1 MWKVQ
6 YPLSANLWKWSNSVL
21 KMRINTNTIHCLGNC
36 CIVRTCCI
44 CNKQTLLHWIPTST
58 LGKIHKLWIFSWFS
72 YHYTELDVGHD
83 YYQCL
88 NSTTTRTQLS
98 EVSSCY
104 LKLHSLE
111 LLLICSELSA
121 HFLYVHCMWMSH
133 HVLNFCFLFFIL
145 LTAITLKVITNSYNI
160 LQIRGK

>member
-1 MWKVQ
+1 MESIPC
-6 YPLSANLWKWSNSVL
+6 PLTSENEAILCSKWGSTQTPFTALVTVALWGRVASA
-21 KMRINTNTIHCLGNC
+21 TNRHCY
-36 CIVRTCCI
+36 TEY
-44 CNKQTLLHWIPTST
+44 KFQLLE
-58 LGKIHKLWIFSWFS
+58 KFKLWIFSGFS

-121 HFLYVHCMWMSH
+121 NFLYVHCMWMSH

-145 LTAITLKVITNSYNI
+145 LTAITLKLITNSYNI

>member
-1 MWKVQ
+1 MESTPC
-6 YPLSANLWKWSNSVL
+6 PLTSENEAILCSKWGSTQTPFTALVTVALWGRVASARK
-21 KMRINTNTIHCLGNC
+21 I
-36 CIVRTCCI
+36 
-44 CNKQTLLHWIPTST
+44 LLQWIQIST
-58 LGKIHKLWIFSWFS
+58 LGKIHKLWIFSGFS

-121 HFLYVHCMWMSH
+121 NFLYVHCMWMSH

-145 LTAITLKVITNSYNI
+145 LTATTLKLITNSYNI